1 MGGHRI
7 MLIKTD
13 SPISGMPFQE
23 ASLRNFRRAA
33 SPPLP
38 ASSSSALTL
47 LTNDPPGEHMPVLV
61 ENSGELAGGGGELR
75 LMETDKHPGSGVHA
89 ALAAAHQ
96 TDVRRNRLLA

>member
-1 MGGHRI
+1 MGGHRVI
-7 MLIKTD
+7 LIKTD

-23 ASLRNFRRAA
+23 ASQRNFRRAA

-61 ENSGELAGGGGELR
+61 ENGGGGAS
-75 LMETDKHPGSGVHA
+75 TAGPIA
-89 ALAAAHQ
+89 AKVLQQAVENF
-96 TDVRRNRLLA
+96 D